1 MVQAVTNRNVIG
13 VLLLALAGRAIVQVS
28 LHCYPM
34 LATVVTIRH
43 GQLVQPKLGLAAT
56 IWMANNQAHCR
67 LLILE
72 IFERV
77 ENQSLSR

>member
-34 LATVVTIRH
+34 LAPVVTIRH
-43 GQLVQPKLGLAAT
+43 GQLVQPKLGPSYN
-56 IWMANNQAHCR
+56 MDGK
-67 LLILE
+67 
-72 IFERV
+72 
-77 ENQSLSR
+77 

>member
-43 GQLVQPKLGLAAT
+43 GQLVQPKLGAELQYGWQIT
-56 IWMANNQAHCR
+56 R
-67 LLILE
+67 LTADC
-72 IFERV
+72 
-77 ENQSLSR
+77 